1 MNNWNNMSFIPNN
14 PMIDTMNQNR
24 MGFNNSYMPAPRY
37 ELIKVNGEAGAR
49 NFKMAPNSATL
60 LLDETAPIVWLVQ
73 TDGSGLITP
82 TPFDIVVHQPPK
94 EIDINNL
101 AARVAELEERLNEQS
116 NTFSSKQ
123 SKKQRQRNDQSYES
137 TNDSTNQRN
146 NESN

>member
-1 MNNWNNMSFIPNN
+1 MNGWNNMNFMPNN

-24 MGFNNSYMPAPRY
+24 MNFNNPYVSAPRY

-82 TPFDIVVHQPPK
+82 TPFDITVHQQAPQV
-94 EIDINNL
+94 DLNNL
-101 AARVAELEERLNEQS
+101 FRYSISYLSSIINFLETLVSIRIVI
-116 NTFSSKQ
+116 
-123 SKKQRQRNDQSYES
+123 
-137 TNDSTNQRN
+137 
-146 NESN
+146 